1 LGACP
6 GVSMP
11 YFMSIPFV
19 DYVHVSMSFQ
29 TWTTSRKIHMTR
41 TSRVSSHG
49 TWTASEFLHDNT
61 LRMMLSLPEFCLPST
76 VHLLVT
82 VRDARIQSAV

>member
-1 LGACP
+1 
-6 GVSMP
+6 
-11 YFMSIPFV
+11 
-19 DYVHVSMSFQ
+19 
-29 TWTTSRKIHMTR
+29 MTR